1 MNNDELLNT
10 ANREFEQ
17 ILPVFSQAFTQRM
30 TSGFQ
35 IVTLAP
41 GLKFVDPTS
50 YSAPGSA
57 PNQTGPSL
65 PAQFFMPGGN
75 GFGDTSFAFFNV
87 VGNPATTA
95 ISPTANPGSVPPV
108 GPEEKLRY
116 SCVSGKCLQDPNG
129 LFLGIDECLT
139 DGCGSLSGGGLGG
152 GGGIDGSGGSG
163 SGGCDCGFGP
173 SHTTFKAEITS
184 ASAPYTSPIG
194 SSYYLYGW
202 TEVTA
207 RTNPRTSATGGLAIN
222 EHEYSVANNGGNTP
236 PTGSTLTRLT
246 IPVGARVPMFIDEAG
261 AHWFHMVNPLQ
272 VNCS

>member
-116 SCVSGKCLQDPNG
+116 SCISGRCLQDPNG
-129 LFLGIDECLT
+129 LFLGIDECLA
-139 DGCGSLSGGGLGG
+139 DGCGASSGGGL
-152 GGGIDGSGGSG
+152 DG

-173 SHTTFKAEITS
+173 SHTVFKARITGITCLEAGLTSVECAGTFWTYAWVEILV
-184 ASAPYTSPIG
+184 AS
-194 SSYYLYGW
+194 SSQ
-202 TEVTA
+202 TA
-207 RTNPRTSATGGLAIN
+207 RSSTLSTYDAYNVYECSIP
-222 EHEYSVANNGGNTP
+222 NNGGNTAP
-236 PTGSTLTRLT
+236 AGT
-246 IPVGARVPMFIDEAG
+246 IVGRKRIRDNSVIPMFLDADG
-261 AHWFHMVNPLQ
+261 RPWFHMENPLT
-272 VNCS
+272 VTCDA